1 MKMGIVGLGRMG
13 NAIAFRLLQAG
24 HDVIGYDRDTSAR
37 DDAAGMGVSMVH
49 DLAELASQTRII
61 WLMVPLD
68 AVDSVINDLKSHL
81 KADDIII
88 DGGNSYYEDSIR
100 RAKDLATSGIIFLD
114 CGTSGGVVGRRGG
127 FCLMVGGDQAAYT
140 KVHSLLVA
148 IAAPGGLGYVGPSG
162 TGHYVK
168 MVHNGIEY
176 GLLQAYAEG
185 FQIIKEGTFKKM
197 GLDLEEISR
206 IWNNGS
212 IIRSFLL
219 GLAHQVFQ
227 KDEELRHIIGKVS
240 EGGTGR
246 WTVEEAKKHHLSVPV
261 IEHALKVRAWSREH
275 GGDYATK
282 LIAVLRHEFGGHE
295 VKRTKDGNKG

>member
-24 HDVIGYDRDTSAR
+24 HEVIGYDLDTTAY
-37 DDAAGMGVSMVH
+37 DDAATMGVSMVH
-49 DLAELASQTRII
+49 DLAQLASQTRII
-61 WLMVPLD
+61 WLMVSVD
-68 AVDSVINDLKSHL
+68 AVDQVIHGLKPHL

-88 DGGNSYYEDSIR
+88 DGGNSYYEDSMR
-100 RAKDLATSGIIFLD
+100 RAQNLLVNGIIFLD

-140 KVHSLLVA
+140 KVHPLLVD

-162 TGHYVK
+162 AGHYVK

-185 FQIIKEGTFKKM
+185 FHLIKEGTFKKM

-219 GLAHQVFQ
+219 GLAHQVLK
-227 KDEELRHIIGKVS
+227 KDQELRQVAGHVA

-246 WTVEEAKKHHLSVPV
+246 WAVEEAKKHHLSVPV
-261 IEHALKVRAWSREH
+261 IEHALHVRAWSREH

-295 VKRTKDGNKG
+295 VKRTRDTK